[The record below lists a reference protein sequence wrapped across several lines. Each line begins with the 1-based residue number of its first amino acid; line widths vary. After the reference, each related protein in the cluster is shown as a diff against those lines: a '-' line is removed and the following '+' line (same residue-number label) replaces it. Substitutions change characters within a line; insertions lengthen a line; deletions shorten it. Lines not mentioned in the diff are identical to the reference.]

1 MSEGSGATAAGAPR
15 EARTPASLQ
24 AAVAARRYYLDGKQ
38 KSEVADELGISRFR
52 VARLLDEAL
61 AQGIVRIHVEM
72 PTHVDVPLGDE
83 VAKRF
88 GLTRAIAVQTF
99 ENVPEVRSALVGAAV
114 ADLLADT
121 LTENDT
127 LGISWGESLTRVV
140 DAIRD
145 DLPAMDVVQ
154 LVGGVHAAE
163 MNVSGVELVRRLSQK
178 TGGRAFPL
186 HVPLLVGSPTMA
198 LQLRADRALQDSFA
212 RLETVTVALVGIGSW
227 SPPRSSLLQELSEE
241 ERSDLLAAGAA
252 GDLCTHVFD
261 EHGTALSTPG
271 LERALG
277 ISLEQLRRVPTVIAV
292 ASGPDKVRA
301 IASALRSGIV
311 STLVT
316 DGATA
321 EALLG

>member
-1 MSEGSGATAAGAPR
+1 MSEGSGATAAGEPR